1 MSTRDEELRNI
12 IQAQLLHAA
21 EHALIRAY
29 QMLRHASFDDELAPA
44 TLEIRPLG
52 RRLGSWTPATR
63 TITLDH
69 ALVFE
74 RPWGVVLEVLKHE
87 MAHQYVDEVLGR
99 TDETAHGPAFQRVCA
114 DRGIDARAS
123 GAPELAP
130 TAEDKQVLERIARLL
145 ALAESPNEHEAQA
158 AMNAARK
165 LMLKHNLDA
174 SHAKAARGFIFKH
187 LGGASTRIDEAA
199 SWVGTILSD
208 HFFVEVIT
216 VRVWRVREGRHGSVL
231 EVTGTP
237 ENVSM
242 AEYVHSFL
250 HHTADALWTLHKRQH
265 RIAGDRDRR
274 QFRAGVMRGFW
285 EKLNTERK
293 SNEAAGLIWVGDPA
307 LKDHFRKRYPRVRSM
322 SRGGGARG
330 DAYDHGRAQ
339 GRDLVLHKGVH
350 GGSADRGLRLG
361 PGSGS

>member
-1 MSTRDEELRNI
+1 MSQTHPLTAELE
-12 IQAQLLHAA
+12 AA
-21 EHALIRAY
+21 AVRALAATWEDYNY
-29 QMLRHASFDDELAPA
+29 QYFRSMLRAPMILLAELQGVYA
-44 TLEIRPLG
+44 RWVRGG
-52 RRLGSWTPATR
+52 RRIEFARGALT
-63 TITLDH
+63 TLT
-69 ALVFE
+69 
-74 RPWGVVLEVLKHE
+74 WGQIDEVLKHE

-130 TAEDKQVLERIARLL
+130 TAADKQVLERIARLL

-158 AMNAARK
+158 AMSAARK

-187 LGGASTRIDEAA
+187 LGEVSTRIDEAA
-199 SWVGTILSD
+199 SWVGTILSE
-208 HFFVEVIT
+208 HFFVEIIT

-250 HHTADALWTLHKRQH
+250 HHTADALWTLHKRQQ

-274 QFRAGVMRGFW
+274 QFRAGVMRGFL
-285 EKLNTERK
+285 EKLNAERK

-307 LKDHFRKRYPRVRSM
+307 LQDHFRRRYPRIRHM
-322 SRGGGARG
+322 ARGGGARG
-330 DAYDHGRAQ
+330 DAYDHGRAH

-350 GGSADRGLRLG
+350 GGSTDRGLRLG

>member
-1 MSTRDEELRNI
+1 MRAAPSLSAELE
-12 IQAQLLHAA
+12 AA
-21 EHALIRAY
+21 AMRALSASWIANNHNLFRG
-29 QMLRHASFDDELAPA
+29 MLRPPMLLATDLHGCYA
-44 TLEIRPLG
+44 RWVRLA
-52 RRLGSWTPATR
+52 RRIEFAR
-63 TITLDH
+63 D
-69 ALVFE
+69 ALVTLS
-74 RPWGVVLEVLKHE
+74 WGQIDEVLKHE

-123 GAPELAP
+123 GAPAFAVTSEEKL
-130 TAEDKQVLERIARLL
+130 VLERIARLL
-145 ALAESPNEHEAQA
+145 ALAESPNEHEAQS

-174 SHAKAARGFIFKH
+174 GRAQAERGFISRQ
-187 LGGASTRIDEAA
+187 LGEAASRIDEAA
-199 SWVGTILSD
+199 SWVGTILAD

-216 VRVWRVREGRHGSVL
+216 VRVWRVWEARQGSVM

-250 HHTADALWTLHKRQH
+250 HHTADALWTLHKRRH
-265 RIAGDRDRR
+265 GITGDRDRR
-274 QFRAGVMRGFW
+274 QFRAGVMLGFW
-285 EKLNTERK
+285 EKLNAERR

-307 LKDHFRKRYPRVRSM
+307 LAAHFRRRYPRIRSV

-330 DAYDHGRAQ
+330 DAYDHGVSH
-339 GRDLVLHKGVH
+339 GRELVLRKGVD
-350 GGSADRGLRLG
+350 GGNADRGLRLG
-361 PGSGS
+361 SGRE

>member
-1 MSTRDEELRNI
+1 MSQTHPLTAELE
-12 IQAQLLHAA
+12 AA
-21 EHALIRAY
+21 AVRALAATWEDYNY
-29 QMLRHASFDDELAPA
+29 QHFRSMLRAPMILLAELQGVYA
-44 TLEIRPLG
+44 RWVRGG
-52 RRLGSWTPATR
+52 RRIEFARG
-63 TITLDH
+63 
-69 ALVFE
+69 ALTALT
-74 RPWGVVLEVLKHE
+74 WGQIDEVLKHE

-216 VRVWRVREGRHGSVL
+216 VRVWRVLEGRHGSVL

-285 EKLNTERK
+285 EKLNAERK
-293 SNEAAGLIWVGDPA
+293 TNEAAGLIWVGDPA
-307 LKDHFRKRYPRVRSM
+307 LTDHFRKRYPRVRSV

-339 GRDLVLHKGVH
+339 GRDLVIHKGVS
-350 GGSADRGLRLG
+350 GGNADRGLRLG
-361 PGSGS
+361 PGSRS